1 MTRREHA
8 QRHDDPARR
17 RGADGTT
24 MNLTD
29 EQRELRQLAARIA
42 ADRYAPLARRWDSER
57 TPMPAEDRRFLA
69 EKGLLALSL
78 PEDVGGGGRPLLDA
92 LLVVEEFA
100 KANPLSAWPIFEA
113 STGPARVIDLF
124 GTPEQRAEFLPPVTR
139 GDTLI
144 AISMSEPEAGSAVT
158 DALTRAEIAGDELV
172 INGAKRW
179 CSGAGH
185 AEQYLVYVRLGPER
199 GAKGIGAVLVDRDT
213 PGLTF
218 GPQEHL
224 MGHRGVGSADMF
236 FTDVRVPLSRLIVAP
251 GGFGKLFSAFS
262 VERLGNATMSLAI
275 GQAALDR
282 TAAYVQERRQ
292 FGKEIISFQLVQG
305 LLAEMIVQVDAARM
319 LIHRAAAGAGTGVP
333 VPLEASIAK
342 VFANEMAKRVSD
354 LAMQAH
360 GGYGYAEEYEIERMH
375 RDAHGWAIAGGTPSM
390 QRLRIAADYLGRR
403 FDQRA

>member
-1 MTRREHA
+1 
-8 QRHDDPARR
+8 
-17 RGADGTT
+17 
-24 MNLTD
+24 
-29 EQRELRQLAARIA
+29 
-42 ADRYAPLARRWDSER
+42 
-57 TPMPAEDRRFLA
+57 
-69 EKGLLALSL
+69 
-78 PEDVGGGGRPLLDA
+78 
-92 LLVVEEFA
+92 
-100 KANPLSAWPIFEA
+100 
-113 STGPARVIDLF
+113 
-124 GTPEQRAEFLPPVTR
+124 
-139 GDTLI
+139 
-144 AISMSEPEAGSAVT
+144 
-158 DALTRAEIAGDELV
+158 
-172 INGAKRW
+172 
-179 CSGAGH
+179 
-185 AEQYLVYVRLGPER
+185 
-199 GAKGIGAVLVDRDT
+199 
-213 PGLTF
+213 
-218 GPQEHL
+218 
-224 MGHRGVGSADMF
+224 
-236 FTDVRVPLSRLIVAP
+236 
-251 GGFGKLFSAFS
+251 
-262 VERLGNATMSLAI
+262 MSLAI